1 METETVT
8 GIIRYINFRNEE
20 NGYTILKIVP
30 DEEYHA
36 QNSDGTL
43 SVVCTM
49 NESPK
54 VGDAVKFSGYFTEHP
69 KYGSQLAAQ
78 SYKRVEK
85 SAKHVPQPKL
95 LDIPGVSKGL
105 GGLITPKADESS
117 LKGTILRI
125 TFYNPENGWS
135 VIKIEP
141 FPKEVFPAE
150 AFYDGS
156 IAVVGVMPE
165 MVEGEAAQFTGKWV
179 NNEQYGKQFKADTVI
194 PISPQNKQG
203 IIRYISETVFGI
215 GEVTATKIYNHFG
228 DKTLE
233 ILDND
238 PEKIHEVKGLKPNIA
253 QNLIVQWGESRTV
266 RQIMIHL
273 QSYGITMNLAKKIY
287 DEYGAQT
294 LSIVKSDPYQLA
306 DDLHGVGFK
315 KADQIAQGMG
325 MRLDDPARLRAGL
338 VYTLSQMA
346 NDGHT
351 YSPREVLMERAVE
364 ILGVDG
370 DDLNL
375 IQQLQ
380 EQILAGKLKADI
392 LYHNTPQQVGAIYL
406 PMFYHSEIGV
416 ADRLRVMVGSP
427 SKIITRMKD
436 TNWDDY
442 LAELAKENDVNLSQE
457 QQGAVKGALTSKVS
471 VLTGGPGTG
480 KTTTLRMV
488 INALEQEGFDY
499 LLASPTGRA
508 AKRLGEATN
517 EEARTIHRML
527 GFNPHEFGFEH
538 DEENPLDADVV
549 IVDESSMIDLILF
562 YDLLK
567 ALKPS
572 THLMLVGDIDQLP
585 SVGAGNVL
593 NDVINSGIAHVT
605 RLDRIF
611 RQDNASHIVLNAH
624 RINNGEM
631 PFTDNESDDFF
642 FFNMAEPEEAADMV
656 VELVR
661 DRLKKKAGDYDPIN
675 DIQVIAPMY
684 RGPIGVDALNSA
696 LQAAL
701 NPANPRR
708 IEKKL
713 GHRIFRKG
721 DKVMQTKNNYDKD
734 VFNGD
739 IGIIHGIDEVDS
751 KLEIII
757 DGRFVDY
764 DFTDAEEQLIHAYCI
779 STHRSQGSEYPIVV
793 MPVMTQHFMMLQ
805 RNLLYTAIT
814 RARRLVVL
822 VGTRKALSIAVDN
835 NKVAERYSGLE
846 ARLKMGKSQKTLI

>member
-8 GIIRYINFRNEE
+8 GIIRHIAFRNPD

-30 DEEYHA
+30 DEDYHA

-49 NESPK
+49 DEAPK
-54 VGDAVKFSGYFTEHP
+54 VGDAVEFKGYFVDNP
-69 KYGSQLAAQ
+69 KFGTQLSAQ
-78 SYKRVEK
+78 KYKRVEK
-85 SAKHVPQPKL
+85 SAKHVPLPN
-95 LDIPGVSKGL
+95 IPGLTTASALASRGVIPKG
-105 GGLITPKADESS
+105 DESS
-117 LKGTILRI
+117 LKGTVLRV

-141 FPKEVFPAE
+141 FEKEKYPAE
-150 AFYDGS
+150 AMYDGS

-165 MVEGEAAQFTGKWV
+165 LVEGEAAQFTGKWV
-179 NNEQYGKQFKADTVI
+179 NNEQYGKQFKADNVV
-194 PISPQNKQG
+194 PISPSNKQG

-228 DKTLE
+228 DKTME
-233 ILDND
+233 ILDSD
-238 PEKIHEVKGLKPNIA
+238 PNKIFEVKGLKPNIA
-253 QNLIVQWGESRTV
+253 QNLITQWGENRSV

-273 QSYGITMNLAKKIY
+273 QSYGITMKLAKKIY

-294 LSIVKSDPYQLA
+294 LSIVQTDPYQLA

-315 KADQIAQGMG
+315 KADQIAQGIG
-325 MRLDDPARLRAGL
+325 IQADDPARLRAGL

-351 YSPREVLMERAVE
+351 YAPRDVLMEKAVE
-364 ILGVDG
+364 ILGVAG

-375 IQQLQ
+375 IQQIQ

-392 LYHNTPQQVGAIYL
+392 LYHDTPQQIGAIYL

-416 ADRLRVMVGSP
+416 ANKLRVMATSP
-427 SKIITRMKD
+427 SRIITSMKE
-436 TNWDDY
+436 TKWDSY
-442 LAELAKENDVNLSQE
+442 LSELAKENSVNLSPE

-488 INALEQEGFDY
+488 INALEQEGYRY

-508 AKRLGEATN
+508 AKRLAEATG
-517 EEARTIHRML
+517 EEAKTIHRTL
-527 GFNPHEFGFEH
+527 GFNPYEFGFEFN
-538 DEENPLDADVV
+538 EENPLDTDVV
-549 IVDESSMIDLILF
+549 IIDESSMIDLILF

-567 ALKPS
+567 AIKPG

-593 NDVINSGIAHVT
+593 NDVISSGIAHVT
-605 RLDRIF
+605 RLSRIF
-611 RQDNASHIVLNAH
+611 RQDDASHIVLNAH
-624 RINNGEM
+624 RINHGEM
-631 PFTDNESDDFF
+631 PYTDNESDDFY
-642 FFNMAEPEEAADMV
+642 FFNMGEPNEAADLV

-661 DRLKKKAGDYDPIN
+661 DRLKKKVGDYDPIN

-684 RGPIGVDALNSA
+684 RGPIGVDALNQA
-696 LQAAL
+696 LQEAL
-701 NPANPRR
+701 NPSNPRR

-713 GHRIFRKG
+713 GNKIFRKG

-751 KLEIII
+751 KIEVVI
-757 DGRFVDY
+757 DGRFVGY
-764 DFTDAEEQLIHAYCI
+764 DFVDAEEQLIHAYCI

-814 RARRLVVL
+814 RAKKMVVL

-846 ARLKMGKSQKTLI
+846 ARLKTGKVQKTLL

>member
-8 GIIRYINFRNEE
+8 GIIQHIPFRNPD

-30 DEEYHA
+30 DEDYHA
-36 QNSDGTL
+36 QNNDGTL

-49 NESPK
+49 KDAPK
-54 VGDAVKFSGYFTEHP
+54 VGDAVEFKGYFVDNP
-69 KYGSQLAAQ
+69 KFGTQLSAQ
-78 SYKRVEK
+78 AYKRVEK
-85 SAKHVPQPKL
+85 SARHVPQIKGMTTAAALVPKG
-95 LDIPGVSKGL
+95 PVVKG
-105 GGLITPKADESS
+105 DEST
-117 LKGTILRI
+117 LKGTVLRI

-141 FPKEVFPAE
+141 FEKEKYPAE
-150 AFYDGS
+150 ALYDGS

-165 MVEGEAAQFTGKWV
+165 LVEGEAAQFTGKWV
-179 NNEQYGKQFKADTVI
+179 NNDQYGKQFKADNVI
-194 PISPQNKQG
+194 PISPTNKQG
-203 IIRYISETVFGI
+203 IIRYIAETVFGI

-233 ILDND
+233 ILDNN
-238 PEKIHEVKGLKPNIA
+238 PEKIYEVKGLKPNIA
-253 QNLIVQWGESRTV
+253 QNLITQWGESRTV

-273 QSYGITMNLAKKIY
+273 QSYGITMKLAKKIY
-287 DEYGAQT
+287 DEYGSQT
-294 LSIVKSDPYQLA
+294 LSIVQSDPYQLA

-315 KADQIAQGMG
+315 KADQIAQGIGIRM
-325 MRLDDPARLRAGL
+325 DDPARLRAGL

-351 YSPREVLMERAVE
+351 FSPRETLMERATE
-364 ILGVDG
+364 ILGVDS

-375 IQQLQ
+375 VQQIQ
-380 EQILAGKLKADI
+380 EQILVGKLKADI
-392 LYHNTPQQVGAIYL
+392 LYHNTPEQIGAIYL
-406 PMFYHSEIGV
+406 PMFYRSEIGV

-427 SKIITRMKD
+427 SKIVTRMKETD
-436 TNWDDY
+436 WGSY
-442 LAELAKENDVNLSQE
+442 LEELAKENAVNLSKE
-457 QQGAVKGALTSKVS
+457 QQGAVKGALTSKIS
-471 VLTGGPGTG
+471 ILTGGPGTG

-499 LLASPTGRA
+499 ILASPTGRA
-508 AKRLGEATN
+508 AKRLGEATDR
-517 EEARTIHRML
+517 EAKTIHRTL
-527 GFNPHEFGFEH
+527 GFNPYEFGFEFN
-538 DEENPLDADVV
+538 EENPLDVDVV
-549 IVDESSMIDLILF
+549 IIDESSMIDLLLF

-567 ALKPS
+567 AIKPS
-572 THLMLVGDIDQLP
+572 SHLMLVGDIDQLP

-605 RLDRIF
+605 RLNRIF
-611 RQDNASHIVLNAH
+611 RQDDASHIVLNAH
-624 RINNGEM
+624 RINHGEM
-631 PFTDNESDDFF
+631 PFTDNESDDFY
-642 FFNMAEPEEAADMV
+642 FFNMAEPEGAAEMV

-661 DRLKKKAGDYDPIN
+661 DRLKKKVGDYDPIN

-684 RGPIGVDALNSA
+684 RGPIGVDVLNQL
-696 LQAAL
+696 LQEAL
-701 NPANPRR
+701 NPSNPRR

-713 GHRIFRKG
+713 GNKIFRKG

-739 IGIIHGIDEVDS
+739 IGIIHGIDEVNS
-751 KLEIII
+751 SLQVVI

-764 DFTDAEEQLIHAYCI
+764 EFIDAEEQLIHAYCI

-814 RARRLVVL
+814 RARKMVVL

-835 NKVAERYSGLE
+835 NKVSERFSGLE
-846 ARLKMGKSQKTLI
+846 ARLKMGKAQKTLL